1 LSSELGLDK
10 LAFLLPEDEVAISPD
25 FPARVGSAVNAATGE
40 TVTPRRLYR
49 DTSGRE
55 VTGSVA
61 SFNTPNYQ
69 FSMSPDRAGS
79 GSICQVHFSA
89 GAFSKNNLEPLDRDR
104 TMEVTR
110 AVQAD
115 LQENGVELD
124 LRRAQL
130 YRVDIAKNVPLSRP
144 VACYAPA
151 LAGVGA
157 KKRTRKQ
164 DFGGTGFVVGN
175 KSWQIAL
182 YDKAQEMRERGH
194 EPSECP
200 VNTLRAELRST
211 RIQLTCVRDSQK
223 TVANLIRGWDTLQ
236 GDYNQAMKKQVFRPK
251 LEAAKTQAPD
261 FKKLAD
267 EVVATPKLRK
277 WQWFKSEAMLMLLVQ
292 HMGLEAA
299 KDFAATSFGIDSK
312 TDSGSRQVERMHAEL
327 DRAAFALSMAGTNAD
342 GDSILALYEELSAAI
357 LGG

>member
-10 LAFLLPEDEVAISPD
+10 LAFLLSAEDVAVSPD
-25 FPARVGSAVNAATGE
+25 FPARVGSSFNAATGE
-40 TVTPRRLYR
+40 TVTPRRLYC

-69 FSMSPDRAGS
+69 FSFSPDRAGN

-89 GAFSKNNLEPLDRDR
+89 GAFAPNNLEPLDRDR

-124 LRRAQL
+124 LQRAKL
-130 YRVDIAKNVPLSRP
+130 YRVDIAKNVVLSRP

-151 LAGVGA
+151 LAAVGA
-157 KKRTRKQ
+157 NKRTRKM

-175 KSWQIAL
+175 KSWQIAF
-182 YDKAQEMRERGH
+182 YDKAQEMLEKGH
-194 EPSECP
+194 DSADCP
-200 VNTLRAELRST
+200 ANTLRAELRSAKKYV
-211 RIQLTCVRDSQK
+211 TCVRD
-223 TVANLIRGWDTLQ
+223 TDRTLPNLIRGWDSLE

-251 LEAAKTQAPD
+251 LEAAKKQAPD
-261 FKKLAD
+261 FKKLAE
-267 EVVATPKLRK
+267 EVVATPKRQK
-277 WQWFKSEAMLMLLVQ
+277 WQWFKNEAMLMLLVQ

-299 KDFAATSFGIDSK
+299 KDFAASSFGIDSK
-312 TDSGSRQVERMHAEL
+312 TDSGRRQIERMHAEL
-327 DRAAFALSMAGTNAD
+327 DRAAFAVSMAGTNPD
-342 GDSILALYEELSAAI
+342 GDSILALYEELAAAI